1 MKTLDAVIAES
12 PVFAGL
18 TQEQLEFIAGCAQNV
33 HFEEGQIIAKR
44 GDAADAF
51 YLLRMG
57 EVALDIDVPNK
68 KSVRVDTV
76 EAGQVLGW
84 SWLIPPYQWNYD
96 VVATE
101 LVRAVAFDG
110 ACIRGKCEGDPAL
123 GYALLTRFSQVIVG
137 RLQATRLRLIDIYG
151 ADTH

>member
-18 TQEQLEFIAGCAQNV
+18 AQEQLEFIAGCAQNV
-33 HFEEGQIIAKR
+33 HFEAGQQIAKR
-44 GDAADAF
+44 GDRADAF
-51 YLLRMG
+51 YLIRTG
-57 EVALDIDVPNK
+57 EVALDVDVPNK
-68 KSVRVDTV
+68 NPVRIDTV
-76 EAGQVLGW
+76 EPGQVLGW

-101 LVRAVAFDG
+101 LVRAVSFDG
-110 ACIRGKCEGDPAL
+110 ACIRDKCESDPAL

>member
-1 MKTLDAVIAES
+1 VKTLDTVIAES

-33 HFEEGQIIAKR
+33 HFEAGEHIAKR

-51 YLLRMG
+51 YLIRIG
-57 EVALDIDVPNK
+57 EIALDVDVPNK
-68 KSVRVDTV
+68 KPVRIDTV

-96 VVATE
+96 VTATE
-101 LVRAVAFDG
+101 LVRAVSFDG
-110 ACIRGKCEGDPAL
+110 ACIRDKCASDTVL
-123 GYALLTRFSQVIVG
+123 GFALLMRFSQVIVG
-137 RLQATRLRLIDIYG
+137 RLQATRLRLLDIYG
-151 ADTH
+151 TDTH

>member
-1 MKTLDAVIAES
+1 VKTLDAVIAES

-18 TQEQLEFIAGCAQNV
+18 TQDQLEFIAGCAQNV
-33 HFEEGQIIAKR
+33 HFEAGEQIAKR

-51 YLLRMG
+51 YLIRIG

-68 KSVRVDTV
+68 KPVRVDTV

-96 VVATE
+96 VTATE
-101 LVRAVAFDG
+101 LVRAVSFDG
-110 ACIRGKCEGDPAL
+110 ACIREKCTSDTEL

-137 RLQATRLRLIDIYG
+137 RLQATRFRLLDIYG

>member
-33 HFEEGQIIAKR
+33 HFDEGQQIAKR
-44 GDAADAF
+44 GDPADVF

-68 KSVRVDTV
+68 NPLRVDTV
-76 EAGQVLGW
+76 EPGQVLGW
-84 SWLIPPYQWNYD
+84 AWLIPPYQWNYD
-96 VVATE
+96 VTATE
-101 LVRAVAFDG
+101 LVRAVSFDG
-110 ACIRGKCEGDPAL
+110 ACIREKCASDTAL

-137 RLQATRLRLIDIYG
+137 RLQATRLRLLDIYG
-151 ADTH
+151 TDSH

>member
-33 HFEEGQIIAKR
+33 HFDEGQQIAKR
-44 GDAADAF
+44 GDAADIF

-57 EVALDIDVPNK
+57 EVALDVDVPNK
-68 KSVRVDTV
+68 NSVRIDTV

-110 ACIRGKCEGDPAL
+110 ACIRGKCEGDQAL

-137 RLQATRLRLIDIYG
+137 RLQATSLRLIDIYG

>member
-1 MKTLDAVIAES
+1 VKTLDAVIAES

-33 HFEEGQIIAKR
+33 HFEEGQQIAKR
-44 GDAADAF
+44 GDAADIF

-57 EVALDIDVPNK
+57 EVALDVDVPNK
-68 KSVRVDTV
+68 NSVRIDTI

-84 SWLIPPYQWNYD
+84 SWLIPPYQWTYD
-96 VVATE
+96 VTATE
-101 LVRAVAFDG
+101 LVRAVSFDG
-110 ACIRGKCEGDPAL
+110 ACIRGKCESDPAL

>member
-1 MKTLDAVIAES
+1 VKTLDAVIAES

-33 HFEEGQIIAKR
+33 HFEAGQTIAKR

-51 YLLRMG
+51 YLIRVG
-57 EVALDIDVPNK
+57 EVALDIDIPNK
-68 KSVRVDTV
+68 KSMRIDTV

-96 VVATE
+96 VTANE
-101 LVRAVAFDG
+101 LVRAVSFDG
-110 ACIRGKCEGDPAL
+110 ACIRGKCASDTEL
-123 GYALLTRFSQVIVG
+123 GFALLMRFSQVIVG
-137 RLQATRLRLIDIYG
+137 RLQACRLRLLDIYG
-151 ADTH
+151 TDTH

>member
-18 TQEQLEFIAGCAQNV
+18 TQEQLEFIVGCAQNV
-33 HFEEGQIIAKR
+33 HFEEGQQIAKR
-44 GDAADAF
+44 GDSADTF
-51 YLLRMG
+51 YLIRVG

-68 KSVRVDTV
+68 NPVRIDTV

-96 VVATE
+96 VTATE

-110 ACIRGKCEGDPAL
+110 ACLRGKCETDTAL
-123 GYALLTRFSQVIVG
+123 GYELLSRFSQIIVG
-137 RLQATRLRLIDIYG
+137 RLQATRLRLLDIYG
-151 ADTH
+151 TDSH

>member
-18 TQEQLEFIAGCAQNV
+18 TQEQLEFIVGCAQNV
-33 HFEEGQIIAKR
+33 HFEEGQQIAKR
-44 GDAADAF
+44 GDSADTF
-51 YLLRMG
+51 YLIRVG

-68 KSVRVDTV
+68 NPVRIDTV

-96 VVATE
+96 VTATE

-110 ACIRGKCEGDPAL
+110 ACLRGKCEADRAF
-123 GYALLTRFSQVIVG
+123 GYELMHRFAGVMID
-137 RLQATRLRLIDIYG
+137 RLQHTRLRLLDVYG
-151 ADTH
+151 RDGN